1 MRLNINAENRKRLYA
16 LVVCAVGIASLL
28 VACDGGT
35 YLKGV
40 VLDSADKPVADAD
53 VRLAVGNRTLKVKSS
68 EYGVFKIG
76 TLHSPYNPELSLSVA
91 KAGYR
96 SFEKRFHA
104 NEHLQSIVITLQRAS
119 DIGGSG
125 SPPSGPDS
133 TSH

>member
-1 MRLNINAENRKRLYA
+1 MRLNINVENRKRLYG

-35 YLKGV
+35 HLKGV

-53 VRLAVGNRTLKVKSS
+53 VKLAVGNRTLEMKSS
-68 EYGVFKIG
+68 ESGVFKIG
-76 TLHSPYNPELSLSVA
+76 TLHSPYNPELSLSVT

-119 DIGGSG
+119 DISGSG